1 MPHKLDNGK
10 IKERC
15 IARKSFWDLKKRPS
29 FLLDEEEGSSLPPPD
44 FGSFTKEGKSGH
56 TQLDR
61 SASEAGHFEGQPR
74 HNGEN
79 EGEDEPEGHVTVI
92 EKGTATQSGLKNGI
106 GKAVDLV
113 AQALQYKLKC
123 YFDRGT
129 LYFVGGFAIR
139 AKGSDRVTNDIDLEF
154 SELGNGNLRI
164 LILKIESSGFNVI
177 RETKNGFDAV
187 DKATGVK
194 VNVRARSFQG
204 VDVEPFSTKC
214 GGYDV
219 VCDDVQLIQKLNALP
234 NRRDITK
241 QKTDLMDINFLL
253 TRGLS
258 IRKELVSFFHQKEA
272 LLKGVRSGRIVL
284 QDGGL
289 RAQMLIK
296 GLEEKGLSEIVDLI
310 NTESE

>member
-1 MPHKLDNGK
+1 MSP
-10 IKERC
+10 
-15 IARKSFWDLKKRPS
+15 
-29 FLLDEEEGSSLPPPD
+29 
-44 FGSFTKEGKSGH
+44 
-56 TQLDR
+56 
-61 SASEAGHFEGQPR
+61 
-74 HNGEN
+74 
-79 EGEDEPEGHVTVI
+79 
-92 EKGTATQSGLKNGI
+92 
-106 GKAVDLV
+106 KAMEVDLV

-154 SELGNGNLRI
+154 SELGSGNLRI
-164 LILKIESSGFNVI
+164 LISKIESSGFNII

-187 DKATGVK
+187 DKATGVR

-204 VDVEPFSTKC
+204 VDVKPFSTKC

-258 IRKELVSFFHQKEA
+258 IRKELVSFFNQKEA

-289 RAQMLIK
+289 RAQVLIK
-296 GLEEKGLSEIVDLI
+296 GLEEMGLLEIVDFM